1 MTDPTTGE
9 LKGFAGDILVPS
21 FDKLILSMSPTAA
34 VQTLTYHLTEMHVE
48 TNNPNEGILTSVAVN
63 KMKQLQ
69 RISNS
74 TINLFN
80 RAFIRPQLQTE
91 AGRSFRLTTDERA
104 SIQHWM
110 ITSEDN
116 SKSVLSTVTTEL
128 SWSNNFPWSYNYA
141 FSTSLISTSLDNHW
155 TCFMPALE
163 YSGSSTMSRIN
174 AEEANRLWAQIN
186 KPENWRDAQNIPM
199 AGSKTLERL
208 RGNSRVTEWVNAMT
222 HDQLQCLR
230 REVQQVQEQHCLS
243 GHDRRWSQ

>member
-1 MTDPTTGE
+1 MTAELHEAMTDPTTGE
-9 LKGFAGDILVPS
+9 LKGFAGNILMLS

-80 RAFIRPQLQTE
+80 RAFIRPQLQVE
-91 AGRSFRLTTDERA
+91 AVRSFRLTTCERA

-128 SWSNNFPWSYNYA
+128 GWSNHFLWSCNYA
-141 FSTSLISTSLDNHW
+141 FSTSLISTSLDSHW
-155 TCFMPALE
+155 TCFMQALE

-174 AEEANRLWAQIN
+174 AEGSQQAMGPDQQARELEGYSKHPNGRI
-186 KPENWRDAQNIPM
+186 QNI
-199 AGSKTLERL
+199 GT
-208 RGNSRVTEWVNAMT
+208 TEG
-222 HDQLQCLR
+222 
-230 REVQQVQEQHCLS
+230 QQSC
-243 GHDRRWSQ
+243 D